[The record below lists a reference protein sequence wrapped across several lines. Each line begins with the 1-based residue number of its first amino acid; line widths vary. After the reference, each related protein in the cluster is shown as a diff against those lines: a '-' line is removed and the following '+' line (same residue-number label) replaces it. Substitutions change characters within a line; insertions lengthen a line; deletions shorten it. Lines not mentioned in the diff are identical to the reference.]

1 MSAASISGGVDYAEG
16 SVIEYE
22 PYGHRGP
29 RRVKVDIVDPAI
41 KNGRPGFDGVIVR
54 SPAGD
59 LRAGEP
65 VWGYDSQI
73 TEVISR

>member
-1 MSAASISGGVDYAEG
+1 MSAARITGAVDYAEG
-16 SVIEYE
+16 SVIEYVSFE
-22 PYGHRGP
+22 GAR